1 MNDPQR
7 NRTTVTLEDLLRVK
21 RAERPPAEFWV
32 EFERTL
38 RAKQLAAIVEK
49 RPWWQSWRSVWRLGL
64 PTGAAA
70 ALAFGVASFYLG
82 RTASYTERGA
92 QPIASATQAPR
103 SPSVATLEAVETA
116 VVEPQAAPL
125 LASASTEALPTPADD
140 LSHSPSGV
148 EVASAAADHAAS
160 RALPTPDLDE
170 RASFASASLRE
181 ESTLADLSL
190 FFERAVASVDERG
203 HLRQPVQDPLAQ
215 VPSPQDA
222 RRARLLA
229 FASTVDR
236 NSPQYSDA
244 SNVIRSRE
252 RITNHLN
259 DEALYDS
266 IRRLGVRGNGVS
278 IQF

>member
-70 ALAFGVASFYLG
+70 ALAVGVVSLYLSRSVSSNEG
-82 RTASYTERGA
+82 GG
-92 QPIASATQAPR
+92 QPIASTVQA
-103 SPSVATLEAVETA
+103 SVTPALASDTAFEAA
-116 VVEPQAAPL
+116 AVEPQPAPL
-125 LASASTEALPTPADD
+125 LAATSAEALP
-140 LSHSPSGV
+140 SPSDALPDTVPGV
-148 EVASAAADHAAS
+148 EVAAAATEDENA
-160 RALPTPDLDE
+160 RALPAPDLDD

-190 FFERAVASVDERG
+190 FFERAVAAVDERG
-203 HLRQPVQDPLAQ
+203 HVRQPVQDPLAQ
-215 VPSPQDA
+215 VQSPQDA

-236 NSPQYSDA
+236 KSPQYSEA